1 MYVRVFAAAWL
12 LACAGLALLAWGF
25 EAPFAYDPVGPRA
38 YPLLLLLLMACGAAW
53 LLFKPHGEPTPPFD
67 RPKARR
73 AVLCVLA
80 LLAYALLCET
90 LDRPAPDRAALEHR
104 TTSCEE
110 VLGSA
115 PLVES
120 FASALHQMLTDV
132 LGVHPVPLSN
142 PLPTH
147 SVAA

>member
-67 RPKARR
+67 RPKAQR

-80 LLAYALLCET
+80 LLAYALL
-90 LDRPAPDRAALEHR
+90 RPALTE
-104 TTSCEE
+104 
-110 VLGSA
+110 A
-115 PLVES
+115 PLVWG
-120 FASALHQMLTDV
+120 AA
-132 LGVHPVPLSN
+132 LSN
-142 PLPTH
+142 IVMGLVNLSMASIGGPAYHAVVVILFVILIILELVTKL
-147 SVAA
+147 